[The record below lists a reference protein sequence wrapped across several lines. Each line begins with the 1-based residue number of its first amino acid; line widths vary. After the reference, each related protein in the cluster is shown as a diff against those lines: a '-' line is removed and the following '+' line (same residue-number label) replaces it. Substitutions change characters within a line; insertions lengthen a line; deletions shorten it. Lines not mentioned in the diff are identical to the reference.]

1 MMDKGQG
8 HDAAQDE
15 ALTKGQGD
23 FMAALQKGP
32 EHLPEHM
39 FSGSAYRAFIGVKAH
54 ANTIS
59 HARLVALEDTY
70 PRVRQRLGDER
81 FNVLSRE
88 FVERADAMR
97 SDINNLGA
105 KFAEFLADKHEDG
118 ASIDLARIEWAWL
131 QSYHAA
137 NAEALTMQHIA
148 ALDEDGLMGL
158 PLEFH
163 PSVRHI
169 DLQTSLA
176 PELGIDAAQA
186 DGAAAIA
193 IVRKENEVL
202 IFPQDQAQREIFQI
216 CEKSVLMRNLLES
229 AIETIGEAL
238 AVQHVFALVEAGFLM
253 HMSAN

>member
-1 MMDKGQG
+1 MMDKRQS
-8 HDAAQDE
+8 HDAAQDD
-15 ALTKGQGD
+15 ALLKGQGD

-32 EHLPEHM
+32 DHLPEHM

-81 FNVLSRE
+81 FNILSRE
-88 FVERADAMR
+88 FVECADALR

-105 KFAEFLADKHEDG
+105 KFADFLTDKHEDS
-118 ASIDLARIEWAWL
+118 ASIDLAHIEWAWL

-137 NAEALTMQHIA
+137 DAEALTMQHIA
-148 ALDEDGLMGL
+148 VLDEDGLMGL

-169 DLQTSLA
+169 NLQTSLA

-186 DGAAAIA
+186 DGAVAIA
-193 IVRKENEVL
+193 IVRKDNEVL
-202 IFPQDQAQREIFQI
+202 IFPQDPAQRDVLQI
-216 CEKSVLMRNLLES
+216 CGNSVLMRNLLEG
-229 AIETIGEAL
+229 AIETMGEAL
-238 AVQHVFALVEAGFLM
+238 AIERVFALVEAGFLM
-253 HMSAN
+253 RIGKD